1 MNILITGGASGLGE
15 AITRKLAKNKENT
28 IYFTYSKSDE
38 KARKLTS
45 KLTNTISVKCDFKNE
60 EDLERLLSDI
70 PKFNLD
76 VLVNNA
82 YTGSFLTT
90 YFHKIDLINFENE
103 FLNDVIPTIRI
114 TQSVISEFRK
124 KKSGKIIT
132 VLTSALLNTPPIG
145 SSIYLANK
153 SCLEEMTKV
162 WAIEN
167 GRFNITSNSI
177 SPSMMETGITQSIDE
192 RIIDQLK
199 GNHPLKRFVSTDEVA
214 DSIDYLTTVSTHMN
228 GVNIVIN
235 SAVNIS

>member
-1 MNILITGGASGLGE
+1 MNILVTGGASGLG
-15 AITRKLAKNKENT
+15 ASITRKLAYNKQNI
-28 IYFTYSKSDE
+28 IYFTYSKSE
-38 KARKLTS
+38 ESANELTS
-45 KLTNTISVKCDFKNE
+45 EFSNVFSIQCDFKKE
-60 EDLERLLSDI
+60 EDLQNLFSNI
-70 PKFNLD
+70 PKFELD
-76 VLVNNA
+76 VLINNA

-90 YFHKIDLINFENE
+90 YFHKIELSNFQDE

-114 TQSVISEFRK
+114 TQSVITEFRK

-145 SSIYLANK
+145 SSIYIANK

-167 GRFNITSNSI
+167 SRFNITSNSI
-177 SPSMMETGITQSIDE
+177 SPSMMETGITKNIDE

-214 DSIDYLTTVSTHMN
+214 ESIDYLTKVSTHVN

>member
-28 IYFTYSKSDE
+28 IYFTYSKSEE
-38 KARKLTS
+38 KASILTTEF
-45 KLTNTISVKCDFKNE
+45 TNTISVKCDFKNE

-214 DSIDYLTTVSTHMN
+214 DSVDYLTTVSTHMN

>member
-28 IYFTYSKSDE
+28 IYFTFSKSDA
-38 KARKLTS
+38 KARELTS
-45 KLTNTISVKCDFKNE
+45 EFTNTISVKCDFKNE

-90 YFHKIDLINFENE
+90 YFHKIDLNDFKNE

-145 SSIYLANK
+145 SSIYIANK

-162 WAIEN
+162 WAVEN

-177 SPSMMETGITQSIDE
+177 SPSMMETGITQNIDE

-199 GNHPLKRFVSTDEVA
+199 GIHPLKRFVSTDEVA
-214 DSIDYLTTVSTHMN
+214 ESIEYLTKVSTHVN

>member
-45 KLTNTISVKCDFKNE
+45 EFTNTISVKCDFKNE
-60 EDLERLLSDI
+60 EDIERLLSDI

-82 YTGSFLTT
+82 YIGSFLTT

-214 DSIDYLTTVSTHMN
+214 DSVDYLTTVSTHMN

>member
-1 MNILITGGASGLGE
+1 MNILVTGGASGLGE
-15 AITRKLAKNKENT
+15 AITRKLAKNKENI
-28 IYFTYSKSDE
+28 IYFTYSKSEE
-38 KARKLTS
+38 KASILTS
-45 KLTNTISVKCDFKNE
+45 EFTNTISVKCDFKNE

-214 DSIDYLTTVSTHMN
+214 DSVDYLTTVSTHMN

>member
-38 KARKLTS
+38 KARILTS
-45 KLTNTISVKCDFKNE
+45 EFTNTISVKCDFKNE

-214 DSIDYLTTVSTHMN
+214 DSVDYLTTVSTHMN

>member
-45 KLTNTISVKCDFKNE
+45 EFTNTISVKCDFKNE
-60 EDLERLLSDI
+60 EDIERLLSDI

-214 DSIDYLTTVSTHMN
+214 DSVDYLTTVSTHMN

>member
-15 AITRKLAKNKENT
+15 AITRKLAKNKENI
-28 IYFTYSKSDE
+28 IYFTYSKSEE
-38 KARKLTS
+38 KASILTS
-45 KLTNTISVKCDFKNE
+45 EFTNTISVKCDFKNE

-214 DSIDYLTTVSTHMN
+214 DSVDYLTTVSTHMN